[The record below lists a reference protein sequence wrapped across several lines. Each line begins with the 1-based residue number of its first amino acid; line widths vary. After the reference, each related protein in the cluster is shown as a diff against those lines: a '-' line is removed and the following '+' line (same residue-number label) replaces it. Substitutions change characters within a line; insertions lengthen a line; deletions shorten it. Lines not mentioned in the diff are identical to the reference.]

1 MLEVLYHVMQTFR
14 SYLPVFLCCI
24 TLTVGWI
31 ILYHS
36 LLFSFF
42 HLYTFCFLSAF
53 SLSFPLLSPPALPP
67 PPFLYP
73 PPTPPLHSPPPSHL
87 FCSSSFHR
95 SSVALTSALS
105 LQLLLCSLCS
115 DVTLARRNASYA
127 SLLSIELSYC
137 TKTVQSPTLNWGQL
151 ICMMSP
157 QNAHFQLQTW
167 TWVLHYWIL
176 AASIVDVGICKLKN
190 AVQCNWMAEY
200 LCTASSLCP
209 VILPYLLNAMG
220 YGYEEIT
227 WLSALK
233 QVNYSFSLNKRI
245 TSMLPN
251 FFSELHPTLLNGH
264 CVVILDITIICNTSY
279 NNVLL
284 YMWWPQT

>member
-1 MLEVLYHVMQTFR
+1 MLAVVWSLVAVVPVATCIQQSTSFLALIAWAAATCDVGGAVSRDANFQVLPPCLSVLHYFDGWLN
-14 SYLPVFLCCI
+14 SSLPSPVVL
-24 TLTVGWI
+24 
-31 ILYHS
+31 
-36 LLFSFF
+36 
-42 HLYTFCFLSAF
+42 FLSSVHVLFPICIHPFLSPSFPTCSPTSF
-53 SLSFPLLSPPALPP
+53 SLPSSHPSPSFSSSISPV
-67 PPFLYP
+67 
-73 PPTPPLHSPPPSHL
+73 L
-87 FCSSSFHR
+87 FSSFHR

-190 AVQCNWMAEY
+190 AVH
-200 LCTASSLCP
+200 
-209 VILPYLLNAMG
+209 VI
-220 YGYEEIT
+220 E
-227 WLSALK
+227 W
-233 QVNYSFSLNKRI
+233 
-245 TSMLPN
+245 
-251 FFSELHPTLLNGH
+251 
-264 CVVILDITIICNTSY
+264 
-279 NNVLL
+279 
-284 YMWWPQT
+284 